1 MATNAISWFEI
12 PVSNLE
18 RATRFYSNI
27 LGGAKFEVQEAM
39 GARMAFFPT
48 DRNGD
53 GDMMSVGGTLVQGD
67 GYVPTVQGARVY
79 LNAGDDLNKVLGRI
93 DAAGGKVVQPKTGI
107 GENGDMGYL
116 AYFFDTEGNKVGL
129 FSMH

>member
-18 RATRFYSNI
+18 RATKFYSTI
-27 LGGAKFEVQEAM
+27 LGGAKFELTEAM
-39 GARMAFFPT
+39 GTRMAFFPMEM
-48 DRNGD
+48 NGE
-53 GDMMSVGGTLVQGD
+53 GMGVGGSLTQGND
-67 GYVPTVQGARVY
+67 YVPTKQGARVY
-79 LNAGDDLNKVLGRI
+79 LNAGNDLNAVLGRVE
-93 DAAGGKVVQPKTGI
+93 AAGGKVVQAKTGI
-107 GENGDMGYL
+107 GENGEMGFL

>member
-18 RATRFYSNI
+18 RATKFYSNI
-27 LGGAKFEVQEAM
+27 LGGVKFEQQEAM
-39 GARMAFFPT
+39 GTRMAFFPT
-48 DRNGD
+48 DREGM
-53 GDMMSVGGTLVQGD
+53 GVGGSLTQGSD
-67 GYVPTVQGARVY
+67 YVPTKQGALVY

-93 DAAGGKVVQPKTGI
+93 DAAGGKVVQAKTSI
-107 GENGDMGYL
+107 GENGEMGYL
-116 AYFFDTEGNKVGL
+116 AYFLDTEGNKVGL